1 MHSFSV
7 WIETLKIFCAFPHH
21 VDSLLIVNAIENAIA
36 TQCNK
41 VVLLLDSESFDLR
54 RCYKH
59 LRIAAELWKLSLD
72 ISE

>member
-7 WIETLKIFCAFPHH
+7 WIETFEVFCAFPDHIN
-21 VDSLLIVNAIENAIA
+21 SLLIVDAVENAVA

-54 RCYKH
+54 RCYEH